1 MLAFF
6 VGVIVAQEQDRFAR
20 HDVELHSSCDISR
33 RAFIAGLLGTL
44 GCAGAASLS
53 GCALPFGT
61 GSASGPSAVGAIEPQ
76 LATVFDGAQ
85 STKSITL
92 MMVGDMLIH
101 TSVWNSGRRSDGTYN
116 YDHFFANLTDEFA
129 NNDIAIVN
137 QETILGGTEHG
148 LEDFPNFNSPQELGD
163 AEAKAGVDVA
173 LTATNHALDQGFEG
187 IKWDLSYWRDKHP
200 EMMVPGVADSQE
212 LADTIHIIERGG
224 IKVAL
229 LNYTQHTNG
238 IPLPDSAPW
247 CVKKLH
253 LSDLPGDVKRARE
266 AGADFVIAFPH
277 WGTEYVYTPDE
288 TQLEYGQVFL
298 DAGVD
303 AIIGTHPH
311 VLENVDVRDGADGK
325 KVPVFWSLGN
335 FVSGQIEKPRM
346 LGGMAKLTLEKTGD
360 ACKVT
365 EYSLTPLVTHRAPNP
380 SMSVYK
386 LSDYTEEL
394 ASQNAIRNA
403 PGCGDF
409 TLQYCYDLV
418 AQILGEGFDANEGIL
433 KGAL

>member
-6 VGVIVAQEQDRFAR
+6 VGVIVAQEQDRFRR
-20 HDVELHSSCDISR
+20 HDVELHSACDISR

-53 GCALPFGT
+53 GCALPFGA
-61 GSASGPSAVGAIEPQ
+61 GSASGPSAAGAIEPQ
-76 LATVFDGAQ
+76 LATVFDSTQ
-85 STKSITL
+85 TTKSITL

-187 IKWDLSYWRDKHP
+187 IKWDHSYWRDKHP
-200 EMMVPGVADSQE
+200 EMVVPGVADTQE
-212 LADTIHIIERGG
+212 LADTIHIIERDG

-238 IPLPDSAPW
+238 IPLPDSAP
-247 CVKKLH
+247 
-253 LSDLPGDVKRARE
+253 
-266 AGADFVIAFPH
+266 
-277 WGTEYVYTPDE
+277 
-288 TQLEYGQVFL
+288 
-298 DAGVD
+298 
-303 AIIGTHPH
+303 
-311 VLENVDVRDGADGK
+311 
-325 KVPVFWSLGN
+325 
-335 FVSGQIEKPRM
+335 
-346 LGGMAKLTLEKTGD
+346 
-360 ACKVT
+360 
-365 EYSLTPLVTHRAPNP
+365 
-380 SMSVYK
+380 
-386 LSDYTEEL
+386 
-394 ASQNAIRNA
+394 
-403 PGCGDF
+403 
-409 TLQYCYDLV
+409 
-418 AQILGEGFDANEGIL
+418 
-433 KGAL
+433 